1 MDTMGFHFAVQN
13 CIVPDWLL
21 FRPDQ
26 LNFWPDDS
34 GPRVV
39 KELAWKNR
47 VHHLA
52 AAIVDPQNWI
62 KRFRFVIC
70 LTKNEEEWANMSNLF
85 ASAWTLYR
93 NLGMQKNYI
102 EILDVQDP
110 FLWCIMSSGPWWWA
124 CSHGGAP
131 GNMGWSMVAD
141 DQRCC
146 FFCCLG
152 LKCFPIPQCFV
163 FFSVHGSLLFSIPV
177 VWAGSF
183 LSQRKW
189 PTPRG
194 YIIIPCHDM
203 PLYWK
208 KTPKTLPLFIALTPQ
223 KSLKHPIYSSNPGK
237 NAIVLKC
244 FEPSCL

>member
-146 FFCCLG
+146 FFVAWVWNVFPFPNVLFFFPFTVLFFFPYQLFGLVLSWVSENGQHLG
-152 LKCFPIPQCFV
+152 AISLYHAMICHYIEKKRLKRC
-163 FFSVHGSLLFSIPV
+163 
-177 VWAGSF
+177 
-183 LSQRKW
+183 
-189 PTPRG
+189 
-194 YIIIPCHDM
+194 PC
-203 PLYWK
+203 
-208 KTPKTLPLFIALTPQ
+208 
-223 KSLKHPIYSSNPGK
+223 S
-237 NAIVLKC
+237 
-244 FEPSCL
+244 